1 MRDVKRVLEMRS
13 QNHSQRDIARATKIS
28 RDTVRKIFN
37 AADSKKICWS
47 SIQDLSEYDVQ
58 KLLFEEEVKIN
69 LSIKQPDFDYV
80 HKELLKPGT
89 TIKLLWEEYA
99 DACRSIN
106 VPFYQYSY
114 FCERYRDHV
123 KKHNLTMHINHKPGD
138 KMMVDWNGTCMY
150 IYDRYTGERITA
162 YLFEATLPFSMYS
175 YVRACPSMKIGD

>member
-13 QNHSQRDIARATKIS
+13 QNHSQRDIARATKVS

-89 TIKLLWEEYA
+89 MIISLW
-99 DACRSIN
+99 RSLD
-106 VPFYQYSY
+106 F
-114 FCERYRDHV
+114 
-123 KKHNLTMHINHKPGD
+123 T
-138 KMMVDWNGTCMY
+138 
-150 IYDRYTGERITA
+150 
-162 YLFEATLPFSMYS
+162 
-175 YVRACPSMKIGD
+175 KICTSVS